1 MTRCLKIAL
10 YKDILNIKMG
20 IYIHVC
26 NGFFFTSTRKIT
38 RVDCKQILTL
48 QIRIRFS
55 DPWTIKEK
63 LQIFRIEFE

>member
-1 MTRCLKIAL
+1 MSRCPKLAL
-10 YKDILNIKMG
+10 YKQ
-20 IYIHVC
+20 
-26 NGFFFTSTRKIT
+26 NGNLYTCMQWFFFTSTRKIT